1 MTQDID
7 ERAKINT
14 SRSVAAMIAIGIIN
28 IVTVPLISKLG
39 SNSVKNGYL
48 FVAIIYGCIFA
59 ACHFFCFAKTKEQV
73 TIPEKEKISIKVQL
87 KAVMQN
93 RPYLLALV

>member
-28 IVTVPLISKLG
+28 IITVPLISKLG
-39 SNSVKNGYL
+39 SHSTKNGYL
-48 FVAIIYGCIFA
+48 FVAIIYG
-59 ACHFFCFAKTKEQV
+59 
-73 TIPEKEKISIKVQL
+73 
-87 KAVMQN
+87 
-93 RPYLLALV
+93 

>member
-1 MTQDID
+1 MSVPRLIRT
-7 ERAKINT
+7 
-14 SRSVAAMIAIGIIN
+14 RSVSAMIAIGIIN

-39 SNSVKNGYL
+39 SNNAKSGYL

-73 TIPEKEKISIKVQL
+73 VIPEKEKSQ
-87 KAVMQN
+87 
-93 RPYLLALV
+93 